1 MGYAQIRKDYIELNL
16 LKVLKQFQIFCK
28 VLNKYEI
35 LEDNF
40 VLDFTFVWG

>member
-1 MGYAQIRKDYIELNL
+1 MGYAQVNDNYVELNL
-16 LKVLKQFQIFCK
+16 LKVLKQFQTFCN

-40 VLDFTFVWG
+40 VLDLTFV